1 MGTGTRIQFS
11 DSDRRQICELHKA
24 HPTLSHERL
33 TELAS
38 RQLNKPGLKRPSITG
53 ILKESQKWLNC
64 EHSAASN
71 KVKHRSAKHE
81 NLEIVLMQWFG
92 QDALSAEEFGEL
104 PGEQEVE
111 ADLTDDQLLDLL
123 DDSSGPAEPI
133 EEEESGDIEDHVPAP
148 SLLVARQQL
157 KGLATF
163 MADNPQFTAK
173 DEMAL
178 QATIDKVARMVVAR
192 VNHQKQQ
199 SISTYFS
206 TV

>member
-1 MGTGTRIQFS
+1 MISG
-11 DSDRRQICELHKA
+11 
-24 HPTLSHERL
+24 
-33 TELAS
+33 
-38 RQLNKPGLKRPSITG
+38 LNLGD
-53 ILKESQKWLNC
+53 
-64 EHSAASN
+64 
-71 KVKHRSAKHE
+71 
-81 NLEIVLMQWFG
+81 
-92 QDALSAEEFGEL
+92 DALSADEFGEL

-133 EEEESGDIEDHVPAP
+133 EEDDESGDIEDHVPAP

-163 MADNPQFTAK
+163 LADNPQFTAK
-173 DEMAL
+173 DEMSL

-199 SISTYFS
+199 SISTYFT